1 VIMTRAEHLAAV
13 AIHLDRAAAL
23 TDRFHGPI
31 GVGQAQLIGAQ
42 LDIALANAHSI
53 AALALAGADEGVL
66 AAMAEMA
73 AVQVAVPDVPQPQSG
88 LIVPQ

>member
-1 VIMTRAEHLAAV
+1 MTRAEHLAAV
-13 AIHLDRAAAL
+13 AVHLDRAATL
-23 TDRFHGPI
+23 VDRFHGPI

-53 AALALAGADEGVL
+53 AALAVAGADEGVL
-66 AAMAEMA
+66 AAMAEA
-73 AVQVAVPDVPQPQSG
+73 ATVQVSVPEMPQAPASSG